1 MRVRE
6 NLHSNNFSDCIMNK
20 FEKSLKDIEL
30 LSDEQTLAVRGG
42 FVPLSL
48 EIPKFGI
55 NDKDENVNVNVDGDA
70 CACACGIGVITLP
83 GKG

>member
-1 MRVRE
+1 
-6 NLHSNNFSDCIMNK
+6 MNK
-20 FEKSLKDIEL
+20 FEKSMKAMEL

-42 FVPLSL
+42 FVALSL

-55 NDKDENVNVNVDGDA
+55 KDKDENVNVNVDGDA
-70 CACACGIGVITLP
+70 CACACGEGIITLP